1 MKPVKEVKGRFAYEP
16 QVGVRS
22 MIYCE
27 DKQIWTS
34 MVVGILNATDECV
47 EIETLNTIYKVTL
60 TDKKEFSVAA

>member
-1 MKPVKEVKGRFAYEP
+1 MKPVKEIKGRFAYEP

-34 MVVGILNATDECV
+34 MVVGILNVTDECV
-47 EIETLNTIYKVTL
+47 EIETLNCG
-60 TDKKEFSVAA
+60 

>member
-34 MVVGILNATDECV
+34 MVVDILNVTDECV

-60 TDKKEFSVAA
+60 TCKITATAA

>member
-34 MVVGILNATDECV
+34 MVVGILNVTDECV

-60 TDKKEFSVAA
+60 TCEKETATAA